1 MISSTKLRQS
11 LQTAIS
17 SPVSRSFWGS
27 RTPGPWAVDAAAD
40 DRVNALA
47 NRFLEELR
55 SNVLL
60 LLCGRAGLCGGRLC
74 GPSMLRDIIELLL
87 PLADPAV
94 VLSLAPLVADV
105 TAGGWWDSE
114 SDRASPCRLVPGVL
128 EVERWFFGDDGA
140 LPTVLRVLR
149 SNSGR
154 SSRSISDRGN
164 DSSTRLC
171 GPDPP
176 PPPCAW

>member
-27 RTPGPWAVDAAAD
+27 MAAEPGAVAAAAD

-55 SNVLL
+55 SSVLL

-74 GPSMLRDIIELLL
+74 GPSMLRDMMEHLL
-87 PLADPAV
+87 PLADV
-94 VLSLAPLVADV
+94 VLSLAPLVVVADV
-105 TAGGWWDSE
+105 TGCDDSG
-114 SDRASPCRLVPGVL
+114 SDRVSPCRLVPGVL
-128 EVERWFFGDDGA
+128 EVERRFFGDDGA

-164 DSSTRLC
+164 VSSTRLC

-176 PPPCAW
+176 CAW